1 MWFCVSRTRSAPREE
16 KALAAYLAAS
26 GDTWVSSAFTPEG
39 PLYWCVM
46 SLLLR
51 STGRW
56 EREDGV
62 RHLRRLLVIAHARSQ
77 EKPNAQQVKTTI
89 TRLMDAT
96 PLDYAVYKPFLLFYG
111 LVDGLYKYCFK
122 VKHLLKSSLPFLHLF
137 TWKPL
142 IFLTDKKSQK

>member
-1 MWFCVSRTRSAPREE
+1 LSAKTKTIDLFVFRTRSAPREE

-26 GDTWVSSAFTPEG
+26 SETWVGSAFTPEG
-39 PLYWCVM
+39 SLYWCVM

-51 STGRW
+51 SAGRW

-77 EKPNAQQVKTTI
+77 EKGNAQQVKTT
-89 TRLMDAT
+89 RLTDAT
-96 PLDYAVYKPFLLFYG
+96 PLDYTVYKPYLLFYG

-122 VKHLLKSSLPFLHLF
+122 VKYC
-137 TWKPL
+137 
-142 IFLTDKKSQK
+142 